1 MPQGPRLNLTQLSTL
16 RELVRRG
23 TLAAAAEHL
32 GYTPGAVSQHLAS
45 LEAAL
50 GVALVE
56 RSGRHL
62 VLTDAGRVMAE
73 HAEVLL
79 TAEARAVNATRSADD
94 AVAGPLIVGTWGSSA
109 ATLLAPIISR
119 MSVAFPEVNISSREV
134 DLDSATASVKHGEV
148 DVAFGLDYPD
158 APMPRDKSLDLVR
171 LQPEKFAVAVG
182 AGPPT
187 SEAPSHRG
195 SQEARLSRER
205 DYVEVDVLNDVA
217 WILPPEDSQY
227 GRALRSGFRRLGV
240 EPQVAHEVT
249 DTAASLQLAAAGLGA
264 PLMTGLMRRL
274 NSSVDLT
281 TLNMR
286 EPLNR
291 QIVLISRGD
300 VRSASRSGSLSRRRS
315 LGVEPRVAHEVT
327 DTAASLQLAAAGLGA
342 TLMTGLMRRRT
353 PASTATTLHMR
364 EPLTRQIVLISRGD
378 VAQRQP
384 VRVFVDEARSL
395 VDELLAQLHW

>member
-73 HAEVLL
+73 HAEELL
-79 TAEARAVNATRSADD
+79 TAEARAVNATRSAHDT
-94 AVAGPLIVGTWGSSA
+94 VAGPLVVGTWGSSA

-119 MSVAFPEVNISSREV
+119 MSVAFPDVSISSREV
-134 DLDSATASVKHGEV
+134 DLDSATASVRHGEV
-148 DVAFGLDYPD
+148 DVAFGLDYLD
-158 APMPRDKSLDLVR
+158 APMPRDKSLQLAR
-171 LQPEKFAVAVG
+171 LPPEKFAVAVA
-182 AGPPT
+182 AGSTYDPDTARSVARKT
-187 SEAPSHRG
+187 SG
-195 SQEARLSRER
+195 SVENR
-205 DYVEVDVLNDVA
+205 DYVEIDVLEDMD
-217 WILPPEDSQY
+217 WILPPENSQY
-227 GRALRSGFRRLGV
+227 GRAIRSGFRRLGF
-240 EPQVAHEVT
+240 EPQ
-249 DTAASLQLAAAGLGA
+249 
-264 PLMTGLMRRL
+264 
-274 NSSVDLT
+274 
-281 TLNMR
+281 
-286 EPLNR
+286 
-291 QIVLISRGD
+291 
-300 VRSASRSGSLSRRRS
+300 
-315 LGVEPRVAHEVT
+315 VAHEVT

-342 TLMTGLMRRRT
+342 TLMTGLMRRLNT
-353 PASTATTLHMR
+353 SVDLTTLHMR

-384 VRVFVDEARSL
+384 VRVFVEEAESL
-395 VDELLAQLHW
+395 VDELLAALSW